1 VDRGR
6 TLRTVVTVAAIVLA
20 VLPAA
25 VVFGFGW
32 LTFGHPSVP
41 AGGTV
46 PRDATPP
53 EAWALFALFYVAW
66 MFGLMVLLIW
76 TFDRLGHHWRSW
88 DRAPRK
94 EKKRRLRLTA
104 GLGFLAGQE
113 KARTQAATDAARRR
127 ATADAARKRAASEAA
142 RDTARARAAGS
153 ASGARPRGG
162 PGGASPGSGRG
173 GGA

>member
-1 VDRGR
+1 MDRGR
-6 TLRTVVTVAAIVLA
+6 TLRTVVTVAAILLA

-25 VVFGFGW
+25 VVFGCGW

-41 AGGTV
+41 VGGTV

-53 EAWALFALFYVAW
+53 EAWALFALFYLAW

-94 EKKRRLRLTA
+94 EKKRRLRLSA

-113 KARTQAATDAARRR
+113 KARAQASTEAARRR
-127 ATADAARKRAASEAA
+127 AAADAARKRAASESA

-162 PGGASPGSGRG
+162 PGGASPGARRG